1 MSIEVPSGLDAI
13 IEMFGSLDDPAF
25 EDKNIVLFDLP
36 YPLLYDG
43 KEVRRTRCHRLM
55 VEIFQEVFR
64 EIEAKDLVGEAK
76 NFGGIYA
83 RRGIRGQDSHPSTH
97 SWGVAI
103 DLEPKRYP
111 LGSLERMPDEL
122 VEIFTDKGF
131 FYGGFFKSRRDPQ
144 HFQWAVNY

>member
-1 MSIEVPSGLDAI
+1 MQIEVPYSLDAL
-13 IEMFGSLDDPAF
+13 IETFGSLDDVAF
-25 EDKNIVLFDLP
+25 EEKNIVLFDLP

-64 EIEAKDLVGEAK
+64 EIEAKNLVDEAK
-76 NFGGIYA
+76 NYGGIYA
-83 RRGIRGQDSHPSTH
+83 RRGIRGRESHPSTH
-97 SWGVAI
+97 SWGIAV

-122 VEIFTDKGF
+122 VEIFTERGF
-131 FYGGFFKSRRDPQ
+131 FYGGDFKSRRDPQ
-144 HFQWAVNY
+144 HYQYAIY

>member
-1 MSIEVPSGLDAI
+1 MSIEVPNGLDAI
-13 IEMFGSLDDPAF
+13 IETFGSLDDPAF

-43 KEVRRTRCHRLM
+43 REVKRTRCHRLM

-64 EIEAKDLVGEAK
+64 EIEARDLISEAK
-76 NFGGIYA
+76 NYGGIYA
-83 RRGIRGQDSHPSTH
+83 KRGIRGRESHPSTH
-97 SWGVAI
+97 CWGIAI
-103 DLEPKRYP
+103 DLEPKKYP

-131 FYGGFFKSRRDPQ
+131 VYGGDFRGRKDPQ
-144 HFQWAVNY
+144 HYQFCRY